1 MRVLHFLILVACS
14 LLYRPVLADALVQL
28 NGDRIELK
36 SHFYAQVDPT
46 NTLTIKDIA
55 DPANASRF
63 HAGDSLQ
70 RTDYLDGAVWLKFTL
85 ARSAYTSQEWWL
97 EVQPALYDLVTL
109 YREKED
115 GTYVASQAGSS
126 LRFSERELQYRNPV
140 FKLQVAEGNGQTYY
154 LKINSEKAA
163 LARITLWQPA
173 AFVEAVA
180 KEQLAFGLYLGAYAL
195 LVLAGLWFEFAVRD
209 RIYLYFSLYV
219 MSCIFTTLTDNGLW
233 QQYIMPD
240 QPQWFN
246 LIAGSSMILLTGSC
260 MQFMFRFIE
269 MHKHRPRLNRIF
281 LSALWLF
288 CGAVFA
294 GILSGHYQ
302 TATRISHLALPFAIG
317 PLAVICLFRPA
328 LRSAKEIR
336 FALIVSGMLLFVSI
350 TVYTL
355 VQLGKIE
362 RNMLTGNV
370 MYISSML
377 FFLVIYYS
385 ISRRYNSMRI
395 AKEAAQQ
402 KAYKVLQQ
410 SEQELEQQVMLR
422 TRELLDAMNTV
433 EQALTHEKS
442 MRREQRHYIEMVSHE
457 LKTPLAVIDAT
468 TQNLTRETHTPGS
481 KTQVRLEKIRQ
492 ATERLSLLFNDYMS
506 DDRFDDLA
514 GTFQPAELAV
524 LPLLQDAKDSAQVI
538 SEQHLISVNSA
549 CDVLWADRE
558 LLRLV
563 LRTLVENAAKY
574 TPSGTHISLHAAE
587 SGKGWHLD
595 VADDGPGIP
604 PEERLMIFKRRY
616 RGSSSAQ
623 HSGSGL
629 GLPLARRLIEMHG
642 GTLTLLASSTPGC
655 TFRIFLPRPLN

>member
-14 LLYRPVLADALVQL
+14 LLYRPALADELVQL
-28 NGDRIELK
+28 NGDRIELNE
-36 SHFYAQVDPT
+36 HFYGQIDPS
-46 NTLTIKDIA
+46 NTLTIKEIA
-55 DPANASRF
+55 DPAYANRF
-63 HAGDSLQ
+63 YAGNSL
-70 RTDYLDGAVWLKFTL
+70 RRFDYVNGAVWLKFTL
-85 ARSAYTSQEWWL
+85 ARSAHTSQDWWL

-109 YREKED
+109 YTENED
-115 GTYVASQAGSS
+115 GTYTASQAGSK
-126 LRFSERELQYRNPV
+126 LRFSNRELQYRNPV
-140 FKLQVAEGNGQTYY
+140 FKLQVAEGKDQTYY
-154 LKINSEKAA
+154 LKINSQRAA
-163 LARITLWQPA
+163 IAHLTLWQPA
-173 AFVEAVA
+173 AFIEAVA
-180 KEQLAFGLYLGAYAL
+180 REQLAFGLYLGAYAL
-195 LVLAGLWFEFAVRD
+195 LVLAGLWFELAVRD
-209 RIYLYFSLYV
+209 RVYLYFSFYV
-219 MSCIFTTLTDNGLW
+219 MSCIFATLTDNGLW

-240 QPQWFN
+240 QPEWFD
-246 LIAGSSMILLTGSC
+246 LMAGSSMILLTGSC

-269 MHKHRPRLNRIF
+269 MHKHHPRLNRIF
-281 LSALWLF
+281 LSSLWLF
-288 CGAVFA
+288 CGAVFV
-294 GILSGHYQ
+294 GLLHGHYQ
-302 TATRISHLALPFAIG
+302 TAIRFIYFALPFVIG
-317 PLAVICLFRPA
+317 PLAVILLFRPA
-328 LRSAKEIR
+328 LRSDKEIR
-336 FALIVSGMLLFVSI
+336 FALVVSGLLLFAALAV
-350 TVYTL
+350 TTL
-355 VQLGKIE
+355 VKRGELE
-362 RNMLTGNV
+362 RNMLTGNA
-370 MYISSML
+370 MYIGSML
-377 FFLVIYYS
+377 LFLVIYYS

-481 KTQVRLEKIRQ
+481 KTQARLEKIRL

-506 DDRFDDLA
+506 DDRFDELA

-524 LPLLQDAKDSAQVI
+524 MPLLQDAKDSAEVI
-538 SEQHLISVNSA
+538 SEQHSISVSTE
-549 CDVLWADRE
+549 CEVLWGDSE

-574 TPSGTHISLHAAE
+574 TPSGTRISLCATE
-587 SGKGWHLD
+587 LEEGWHLD
-595 VADDGPGIP
+595 VEDNGPGIHQ
-604 PEERLMIFKRRY
+604 EEQPLIFKRRY

-655 TFRIFLPRPLN
+655 TFRIFLPRPMN